1 MAQARRAALSWKQ
14 QPPQD
19 RLTDRVLEPALSQ
32 KLNRGTNGQA
42 WEAALSR
49 PQMSSPGQDLRRSP
63 PLLHSH
69 CSHQETFRKA
79 PKTKELGAIAEGL
92 SPWQGA
98 PGAASTPLLSWEL
111 LPAGASLVPSPGYR
125 PHPSSSQALGTSTP

>member
-63 PLLHSH
+63 PLLH
-69 CSHQETFRKA
+69 
-79 PKTKELGAIAEGL
+79 EG
-92 SPWQGA
+92 WKQGT
-98 PGAASTPLLSWEL
+98 SFLLSWWESKGKGVL
-111 LPAGASLVPSPGYR
+111 RTPLCRAGLTRTVHAPKS
-125 PHPSSSQALGTSTP
+125 A